1 MKDND
6 VVIDEQGLTITD
18 LIEKL
23 VDFRELHGDLP
34 VWILDSAY
42 GELQLFADEVEVLL
56 ETEDKPTRLS
66 L

>member
-6 VVIDEQGLTITD
+6 VVIDEPNLTITD

-34 VWILDSAY
+34 VWVVDSAY
-42 GELQLFADEVEVLL
+42 GEVPLFADEVEVLL